1 MDQRLPYF
9 FGLYYRCPDAFSM
22 DTFRLLL
29 MRKVDL
35 ILYAYTHHG
44 LRFSV
49 SGGLAG
55 ILYMPRYLSAGR
67 PTHIFTIAS
76 GWRQLVSFVYMAFHA
91 RII

>member
-1 MDQRLPYF
+1 
-9 FGLYYRCPDAFSM
+9 M

-35 ILYAYTHHG
+35 NLSPYTHHG

-49 SGGLAG
+49 SGGLAA

-67 PTHIFTIAS
+67 TRHIFTIAS
-76 GWRQLVSFVYMAFHA
+76 GWGELVSFVYMAFHA